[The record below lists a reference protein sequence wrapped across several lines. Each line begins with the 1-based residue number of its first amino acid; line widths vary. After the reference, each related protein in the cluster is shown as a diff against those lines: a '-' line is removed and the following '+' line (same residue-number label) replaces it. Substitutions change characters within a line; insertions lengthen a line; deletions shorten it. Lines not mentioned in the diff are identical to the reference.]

1 MTEQDTGRS
10 QRAEAQPPKAALS
23 AEQKKMLQAKHRV
36 EEAEARNRKKERNAR
51 TRRLIQEGAILES
64 VFPQA
69 QYMDLEALKAIL
81 EQRLGTKETNNA
93 G

>member
-1 MTEQDTGRS
+1 MTEMEKRLQ
-10 QRAEAQPPKAALS
+10 
-23 AEQKKMLQAKHRV
+23 QAKHRL
-36 EEAEARNRKKERNAR
+36 EEAEARNRKKERSIR

-69 QYMDLEALKAIL
+69 QHMDLEVLKAIL
-81 EQRLGTKETNNA
+81 EKRLGTENTNNE

>member
-1 MTEQDTGRS
+1 MTEQ
-10 QRAEAQPPKAALS
+10 E
-23 AEQKKMLQAKHRV
+23 KKLLQAKHRM
-36 EEAEARNRKKERNAR
+36 EEAEARNRKKERSIR

-81 EQRLGTKETNNA
+81 DQRLGTENTNNE

>member
-1 MTEQDTGRS
+1 MTEQETGRS

-23 AEQKKMLQAKHRV
+23 AEQKKLLQAKHRM
-36 EEAEARNRKKERNAR
+36 EEAEARNRKKERSIR

-69 QYMDLEALKAIL
+69 QHMDLEELKVIL
-81 EQRLGTKETNNA
+81 EKRLATKETNN
-93 G
+93 GG

>member
-1 MTEQDTGRS
+1 MTEQ
-10 QRAEAQPPKAALS
+10 E
-23 AEQKKMLQAKHRV
+23 KKLLQAKHRM
-36 EEAEARNRKKERNAR
+36 EESEARNRKKERSIR

-69 QYMDLEALKAIL
+69 QHMELEALKAIL
-81 EQRLGTKETNNA
+81 EERLGTKETNNT

>member
-1 MTEQDTGRS
+1 MADFTQKLEQAQHRME
-10 QRAEAQPPKAALS
+10 EAQ
-23 AEQKKMLQAKHRV
+23 
-36 EEAEARNRKKERNAR
+36 ARKRKKERAIR

-69 QYMDLEALKAIL
+69 QHMDLEVLKAIL
-81 EQRLGTKETNNA
+81 EKRLGTENTNNE

>member
-1 MTEQDTGRS
+1 MTEMEKRLKQG
-10 QRAEAQPPKAALS
+10 
-23 AEQKKMLQAKHRV
+23 KHRL
-36 EEAEARNRKKERNAR
+36 EEAEARDRKKERSAR

-81 EQRLGTKETNNA
+81 EKRLGLETA
-93 G
+93 VSED

>member
-1 MTEQDTGRS
+1 MTEQ
-10 QRAEAQPPKAALS
+10 E
-23 AEQKKMLQAKHRV
+23 KKLLQAKHRM
-36 EEAEARNRKKERNAR
+36 EEAEARNRKKERAIR

-69 QYMDLEALKAIL
+69 QHMELEALKAIL
-81 EQRLGTKETNNA
+81 EKRLGTENTNNA

>member
-1 MTEQDTGRS
+1 MTEMEKRL
-10 QRAEAQPPKAALS
+10 K
-23 AEQKKMLQAKHRV
+23 QAKHRL
-36 EEAEARNRKKERNAR
+36 EEAEARDRKKERSAR

-81 EQRLGTKETNNA
+81 EKRLGLETA
-93 G
+93 VSED